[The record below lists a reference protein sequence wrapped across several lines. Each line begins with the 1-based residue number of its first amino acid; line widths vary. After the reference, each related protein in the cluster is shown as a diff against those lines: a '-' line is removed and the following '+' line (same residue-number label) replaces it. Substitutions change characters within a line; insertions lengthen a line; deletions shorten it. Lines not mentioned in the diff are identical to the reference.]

1 MREPIIHTKLL
12 RDLLNQESWVHAL
25 LSGHDR
31 LTRKC
36 QEVCGRYCSD
46 REDPEGGSVNV
57 LVEGMFIH
65 LEKIDV
71 NDIMVQVIALVV
83 DGTIV
88 QCIDVLDWHAILLR

>member
-1 MREPIIHTKLL
+1 M
-12 RDLLNQESWVHAL
+12 
-25 LSGHDR
+25 
-31 LTRKC
+31 
-36 QEVCGRYCSD
+36 
-46 REDPEGGSVNV
+46 